1 MTQKKSVQGNCTTAQ
16 GNARR
21 PQGKWQSGDFKPQP
35 AEPQNGERTES
46 EPKGEELRRL
56 FPPKAA
62 ALQMALIEWYK
73 FNDCLQHLSGVMDD
87 RDKDDCYTAG
97 YYKRFFDESIN
108 AIHDKIASELSRT
121 LEDHALDTAF

>member
-1 MTQKKSVQGNCTTAQ
+1 MQDEMKNSAQEARKDTAQ
-16 GNARR
+16 GNVPQEERKARIT
-21 PQGKWQSGDFKPQP
+21 QENGQSGCK
-35 AEPQNGERTES
+35 
-46 EPKGEELRRL
+46 ELSRL

-62 ALQMALIEWYK
+62 ALQNALIEWYK

-108 AIHDKIASELSRT
+108 AIHDTIARELART

>member
-1 MTQKKSVQGNCTTAQ
+1 MQDENSAQEARKDTAQ
-16 GNARR
+16 GNAPQVEESARR
-21 PQGKWQSGDFKPQP
+21 TQESGQSDGK
-35 AEPQNGERTES
+35 
-46 EPKGEELRRL
+46 ELSRL

-62 ALQMALIEWYK
+62 ALQNALIEWYK
-73 FNDCLQHLSGVMDD
+73 FNDCLEHLSGVMDD

-108 AIHDKIASELSRT
+108 DIHDTIARELART